1 MGDLML
7 RTMLRSKIHRAKVT
21 QADLNYEGS
30 ITVDTDL
37 LDAALMVPFEKVSIY
52 NVTSGTRL
60 STYVIPGIAG
70 SGKICINGAAARL
83 VKVDDVVIIC
93 CYGEFNEEEVE
104 NHSAQIVLVDDQNK
118 ITRNVEKSRTHSPF
132 NYSTV
137 TLLARLRGLST
148 SQPRSTAM

>member
-1 MGDLML
+1 
-7 RTMLRSKIHRAKVT
+7 MLRSKIHRAKVT

-37 LDAALMVPFEKVSIY
+37 LDAAKMVPFEKVSIY

-104 NHSAQIVLVDDQNK
+104 NHSAQIVLVDDDNK
-118 ITRNVEKSRTHSPF
+118 ITRNVEKSRVNLKP
-132 NYSTV
+132 
-137 TLLARLRGLST
+137 A
-148 SQPRSTAM
+148 

>member
-1 MGDLML
+1 ML
-7 RTMLRSKIHRAKVT
+7 RTMLRSKIHRARVT

-30 ITVDTDL
+30 ITVDTNL
-37 LDAALMVPFEKVSIY
+37 LDEAKMVPFEKVSIY

-93 CYGEFNEEEVE
+93 CYGEMDEEEVA
-104 NHSAQIVLVDDQNK
+104 NHKAQIVLVDDDNN
-118 ITRNVEKSRTHSPF
+118 ITRSVEKSKENLKP
-132 NYSTV
+132 
-137 TLLARLRGLST
+137 A
-148 SQPRSTAM
+148 

>member
-1 MGDLML
+1 
-7 RTMLRSKIHRAKVT
+7 MLRSKIHRARVT

-37 LDAALMVPFEKVSIY
+37 LDEAKMVPFEKVDIY
-52 NVTSGTRL
+52 NVTNGNRL

-93 CYGEFNEEEVE
+93 CYGEMTEEEVQ
-104 NHSAQIVLVDDQNK
+104 NHTAQIVLVDDDNK
-118 ITRNVEKSRTHSPF
+118 ITRSVEKSKANLKP
-132 NYSTV
+132 
-137 TLLARLRGLST
+137 A
-148 SQPRSTAM
+148 

>member
-1 MGDLML
+1 ML

-37 LDAALMVPFEKVSIY
+37 LDAAKMVPFEKVSIY

-104 NHSAQIVLVDDQNK
+104 NHSAQIVLVDDDNK
-118 ITRNVEKSRTHSPF
+118 ITRNVEKSRVNLKP
-132 NYSTV
+132 
-137 TLLARLRGLST
+137 A
-148 SQPRSTAM
+148 